1 MRTYEYY
8 CISYIVKKTIKY
20 IYCVDFERFAIVY
33 NLLIHNEVDYLCI
46 KKISMFNYINYIGN
60 IVLYK

>member
-20 IYCVDFERFAIVY
+20 IYCVDFERFSIVY
-33 NLLIHNEVDYLCI
+33 DLIIHNEVDYLCI
-46 KKISMFNYINYIGN
+46 KKLVCLII
-60 IVLYK
+60 

>member
-1 MRTYEYY
+1 MNT
-8 CISYIVKKTIKY
+8 IVLVILLKKTIKY

-33 NLLIHNEVDYLCI
+33 DLLIHNEVDYLCI